1 MTKVGSIANEYD
13 SVLVWSSSSG
23 YFSSYYVTTH
33 WHCICCYVLLWK
45 TRNKRRKR
53 KICPKRKKIKIYA
66 TMKVGFPSTLV
77 KLKSVGAKY
86 CKNSY
91 SLHMCD
97 VTFWFSKKSSL
108 FPPPP
113 PRVSRIIWMAPYIRF
128 SSLNIFEFHVQFKYE
143 QKMFVSK
150 IFKLL

>member
-108 FPPPP
+108 FPSKNQAKIHYYSSKFWKKCHVTHWLTPSLPL
-113 PRVSRIIWMAPYIRF
+113 VSF
-128 SSLNIFEFHVQFKYE
+128 GDTGVC
-143 QKMFVSK
+143 V
-150 IFKLL
+150 